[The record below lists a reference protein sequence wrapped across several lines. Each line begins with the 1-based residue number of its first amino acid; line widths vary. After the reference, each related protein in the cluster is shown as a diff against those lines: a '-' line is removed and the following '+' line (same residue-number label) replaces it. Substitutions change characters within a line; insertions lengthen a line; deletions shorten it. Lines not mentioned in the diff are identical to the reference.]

1 MPDIWL
7 TGMTVIVGR
16 RWRAIVDEHLRA
28 NRQSSARLEVL
39 ATILVAPPLSPQVEI
54 ARRMRI
60 EGPTLTR
67 LLDSLQNEGFIERLP
82 DPKDKRNRLLGLT
95 PAGTAALEE
104 MLAITDRLR
113 ERLVAGLSDNTKT
126 VIVTAMEEM
135 LDRLDAGLPARNPR
149 AESEQVPLS

>member
-1 MPDIWL
+1 
-7 TGMTVIVGR
+7 MTVIVGR